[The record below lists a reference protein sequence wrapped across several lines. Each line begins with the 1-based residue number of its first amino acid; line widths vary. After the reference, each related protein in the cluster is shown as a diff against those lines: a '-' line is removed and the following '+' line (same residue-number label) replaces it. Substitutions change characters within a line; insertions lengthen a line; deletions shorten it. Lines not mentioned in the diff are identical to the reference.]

1 MIIAAGRSYTER
13 PAATLWA
20 LLIFPAVHSRSLYFL
35 GAHGKVLGTLL
46 FLTLLA
52 LGARSQASDPN
63 SADAKAAKPAEK
75 STVAANTT
83 PAKDAAPAT
92 QGSGSPAPAAP
103 GGDSGAPYTVQEDGV
118 HVDSKTFQGWKTWR
132 ALACERCHGPE
143 QEGLVG
149 PSLVN
154 SLKVLTKEDFHTTV
168 MNGRIEKGMPPFS
181 SSKAMQDNWENLY
194 AYLKGRSDGKIKPG
208 HVQEITP

>member
-1 MIIAAGRSYTER
+1 
-13 PAATLWA
+13 
-20 LLIFPAVHSRSLYFL
+20 V
-35 GAHGKVLGTLL
+35 KVLGTLL
-46 FLTLLA
+46 LVTLMT
-52 LGARSQASDPN
+52 LGARSQASDP
-63 SADAKAAKPAEK
+63 SVADAKAAKPEQK
-75 STVAANTT
+75 STLAANST

-92 QGSGSPAPAAP
+92 TPAAQGAGNAAPAA

-118 HVDSKTFQGWKTWR
+118 HVDSNTFQGWKTWR

-181 SSKAMQDNWENLY
+181 SSKMMQDNWEKLY

-208 HVQEITP
+208 HVQEITQ